1 VKDTE
6 VDNWDISAD
15 DILQFWFEDIDHSC
29 WFKKNP
35 EFDREL
41 ERRFGDVLALAKNDQ
56 LNHWCDTPRGYLAL
70 IVVLDQF
77 SRNIYRESARAFEAD
92 PKALQL
98 TLEGIEKGLDEKLT
112 LEQRSF
118 FYLPLRH
125 AENLA
130 MQELGLAKTR
140 VLNDAGYGTD
150 KYALNHLELIERFGR
165 FPHRNSILGRGNTVE
180 EELYLEDGTAG
191 F

>member
-1 VKDTE
+1 M
-6 VDNWDISAD
+6 NDISVD
-15 DILQFWFEDIDHSC
+15 EILQFWFEDIEHSR
-29 WFKKNP
+29 WFKKDA

-41 ERRFGDVLALAKNDQ
+41 EQRFGGVLTLAKNDR
-56 LNHWCDTPRGYLAL
+56 LDHWCSTPHGTLAL
-70 IVVLDQF
+70 IIILDQF
-77 SRNIYRESARAFEAD
+77 SRNIYRDAPGAFEAD

-98 TLEGIEKGLDEKLT
+98 TVDGVQKGLDEKLT

-130 MQELGLAKTR
+130 MQDLGLAKTR
-140 VLNDAGYGTD
+140 ELNDAGYGTD
-150 KYALNHLELIERFGR
+150 KYALNHLAIIERFGR
-165 FPHRNSILGRGNTVE
+165 FPHRNSILGRRNTTA
-180 EELYLEDGTAG
+180 EELYLKDGNAG

>member
-1 VKDTE
+1 MPPISS
-6 VDNWDISAD
+6 DISAD
-15 DILQFWFEDIDHSC
+15 DILQFWFDDIDHSC

-41 ERRFGDVLALAKNDQ
+41 ERRFGDVLALAKNNQ
-56 LNHWCDTPRGYLAL
+56 LTHWRDTPRGCLAL

-77 SRNIYRESARAFEAD
+77 SRNIYRDSARAFEAD
-92 PKALQL
+92 PMALQL
-98 TLEGIEKGLDEKLT
+98 TVEGIEKMFDEELA

-130 MQELGLAKTR
+130 MQELGLIKTR
-140 VLNDAGYGTD
+140 ALNDAGYGTD

-165 FPHRNSILGRGNTVE
+165 FPHRNSILGRSNTVE
-180 EELYLEDGTAG
+180 EVLYLEDGTAG

>member
-1 VKDTE
+1 ME
-6 VDNWDISAD
+6 NAVDE
-15 DILQFWFEDIDHSC
+15 ILQFWFEDIDQSC
-29 WFKKNP
+29 WFKKDP

-41 ERRFGDVLALAKNDQ
+41 TQRFGDTLARAKNDQ
-56 LNHWCDTPRGYLAL
+56 LDAWCHTPRGRLTL
-70 IVVLDQF
+70 IIVLDQF
-77 SRNIYRESARAFEAD
+77 SRNIYRDSPGAFEAD

-98 TLEGIEKGLDEKLT
+98 TVDGIRDGADEDLS

-125 AENLA
+125 AEDLA
-130 MQELGLAKTR
+130 MQELGLVKTR
-140 VLNDAGYGTD
+140 ELNDAGYGTD

-165 FPHRNSILGRGNTVE
+165 FPHRNAVLGRRNTPDE
-180 EELYLEDGTAG
+180 DEYLKDGSAG